1 LASRDDRIGFVIQSP
16 LQAAGMFLVA
26 GRLVREF

>member
-1 LASRDDRIGFVIQSP
+1 LRYDRIGFVIQSL
-16 LQAAGMFLVA
+16 LQAACIFLVA